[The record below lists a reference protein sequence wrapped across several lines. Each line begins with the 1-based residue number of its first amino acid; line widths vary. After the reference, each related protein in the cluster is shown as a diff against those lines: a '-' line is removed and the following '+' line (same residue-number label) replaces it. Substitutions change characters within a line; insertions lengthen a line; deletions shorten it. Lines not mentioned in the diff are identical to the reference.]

1 MNSVEEIADAIVHF
15 VRAELDVPPD
25 RCGPET
31 PLFSGGL
38 LDSFALVTLLAFVEE
53 RWSVALLDADVAL
66 EALDSPRT
74 LAAYVHT
81 ARSVPPS

>member
-1 MNSVEEIADAIVHF
+1 MSSVEEMADAIVRF
-15 VRAELDVPPD
+15 VTTDLGVPPD

-53 RWSVALLDADVAL
+53 RWGVALLDADVAV

-74 LAAYVHT
+74 LAEYVQAT
-81 ARSVPPS
+81 RSAAS